1 MDHFD
6 DEVRS
11 RVAANG
17 SDPALRAAADA
28 FMNESIRAKYSYNFS
43 WLGRPVIQYPQ
54 DIVGIQELVWSVQP
68 DLVIE
73 TGIARGGSLVFL
85 ASMMELLAA
94 CGGPADGRVVGVDID
109 IRAENRVAIERHP
122 LARRITMLQGSS
134 VDESIVAQVRAIA
147 KDHRRVMVILDS
159 NHTHE
164 HVLRELHAYAGLV
177 SVGSYCLVM
186 DTVVEDLAEHT
197 YPDRPW
203 GKGDNPRT
211 AVRAFLEKQA
221 GFEVDASLQNKLM
234 VTVAPGGFLRRVG

>member
-1 MDHFD
+1 MDNFD
-6 DEVRS
+6 DEVRNRIAS
-11 RVAANG
+11 NG
-17 SDPALRAAADA
+17 SDAAFRQAADS
-28 FMNESIRAKYSYNFS
+28 FMRESIRAQYSYNFK
-43 WLGRPVIQYPQ
+43 WLGRPIIQYPQ
-54 DIVGIQELVWSVQP
+54 DIVAIQELIWNGQP

-94 CGGPADGRVVGVDID
+94 CGGSPDGRVVGVDID
-109 IRAENRVAIERHP
+109 IRSENKAAIETHP

-134 VDESIVAQVRAIA
+134 VAEDIVAQVREIA
-147 KDHRRVMVILDS
+147 GKHRRVMVILDS

-164 HVLRELHAYAGLV
+164 HVLGELQAYAGLV

-186 DTVVEDLAEHT
+186 DTVVEDLPANT

-211 AVRAFLEKQA
+211 AVHAFLGERSD
-221 GFEVDASLQNKLM
+221 FESVSSIENKLM
-234 VTVAPGGFLRRVG
+234 LTVAPGGFLRRVR

>member
-6 DEVRS
+6 DEVRG

>member
-54 DIVGIQELVWSVQP
+54 DIVAIQELVWSVQP

-109 IRAENRVAIERHP
+109 IRAENKVAIERHP

>member
-109 IRAENRVAIERHP
+109 IRAENKVAIERHP

>member
-94 CGGPADGRVVGVDID
+94 CGGPADGRVLGVDID